1 MGKKLLWK
9 VLPVAF
15 LAGVGSTAFTS
26 CADEYDPA
34 KITREDILKE
44 NYAKNWEEVF
54 GTPDPNQDWS
64 MAQPV
69 TATINVPH
77 ANGGTLRIMSGS
89 TLHRGYQILSETKM
103 TGTDATVNFD
113 VVKGTK
119 DVFVEVTNANGF
131 KLVNGYFSIENGKV
145 NVSKLAA
152 STRATSDATV
162 SIYIDPQAIAP
173 VLYTGV
179 DEYNTANETTLTS
192 DEYDALP
199 DADKIKTPGTPNGSV
214 SMTLVNGAMLPVP
227 KTYKAGI
234 AEADKWYYDS
244 TNDWDFFNT
253 SFSYYIENMNEAKT
267 SIPRF
272 YKLSNVAT
280 SWSDELKYIDYYPL
294 IQTYVSTVDGETK
307 NGPFR
312 ETVNHVK
319 PYFGKH
325 AQTTDLHLEKDAS
338 IETKGG
344 EVVITYMGGGTR
356 ETNDIGYFYYKKSE
370 ESRFLT
376 SDGVFDINKV
386 NKYVFCEDM
395 ANKVLM
401 KGDHYGTPNYDIYS
415 GEWQGMVGQKNPDA
429 KYRGTDFKL
438 TWFGDEG
445 DGEITTSSTGD
456 YDFPADYV
464 IGFFGIRTGINP
476 TQGTTGQISHFYTS
490 FASVDLNYFNTLPH
504 GATFKYKG
512 DIYLG
517 VEDNND
523 YDINDFLFM
532 LRGVKSDIPDLT
544 PEDDPDVPVTQKWLV
559 ACEDLGGSLDYDF
572 NDVVIG
578 FEKRKVGTGDAA
590 KDHLFLKPLA
600 AGGTLPSVV
609 GYEGYEGSGL
619 KEIHQMLGAEPSD
632 GNYSQIYSKFDADEI
647 DLGELGSTSIAE
659 AIRKLSI
666 TVTNAGSAYEIT
678 AWDKDGVTKTPQ
690 MILLPGGWD
699 WPTEGTC
706 ITDVYSNF
714 PTWSQDAKKTDW
726 TKKTGAAFIENSWGA
741 DNDSSGS
748 GEGGNQGGGSGSS
761 EPEDPMSID
770 MSAYGSELPDG
781 VLVGEG
787 KDYPQ
792 YQLSNSILENC
803 KSAVITFKFSAV
815 DQYNRFW
822 GIANASGNYGWND
835 PMPSS
840 VVWKDKDGTELGSA
854 PTTAGVYQLCL
865 PQDAI
870 TAINEKYGIGFGG
883 YTVREIVYSV
893 VRNE

>member
-69 TATINVPH
+69 TATINVPN

-199 DADKIKTPGTPNGSV
+199 DADKVKTPGTPDGSV
-214 SMTLVNGAMLPVP
+214 AMTLVNGAMLPVP

-234 AEADKWYYDS
+234 TEADKWYYDS

-253 SFSYYIENMNEAKT
+253 NFSNYIENMNEGQT

-280 SWSDELKYIDYYPL
+280 SWSDDLKYEDYYPL
-294 IQTYVSTVDGETK
+294 VGTYVSTIDGTSK
-307 NGPFR
+307 PGPFK
-312 ETVNHVK
+312 ETDNHVK
-319 PYFGKH
+319 AYFGKT
-325 AQTTDLHLEKDAS
+325 AETSDLHLDKDAS
-338 IETKGG
+338 IVTKGG
-344 EVVITYMGGGTR
+344 EVVITYMGGGTMC
-356 ETNDIGYFYYKKSE
+356 TNDIGYFYYKKSE
-370 ESRFLT
+370 ESRFFT
-376 SDGVFDINKV
+376 DGVFDINKV

-395 ANKVLM
+395 ANHTYM
-401 KGDHYGTPNYDIYS
+401 RGDYYGTPNTPLT
-415 GEWQGMVGQKNPDA
+415 GPTWQGAVNQTATDPAWKNA
-429 KYRGTDFKL
+429 KYQGTDFKL

-464 IGFFGIRTGINP
+464 IGFFGIRTDIGP
-476 TQGTTGQISHFYTS
+476 AQGTFGQIDHFYTS

-512 DIYLG
+512 DVFLG

-532 LRGVKSDIPDLT
+532 LQGVKEDLVPDVT

-578 FEKRKVGTGDAA
+578 FEKKKVGTGDAA

-619 KEIHQMLGAEPSD
+619 KEIHQMLGAVPSD
-632 GNYSQIYSKFDADEI
+632 GNYTQIYSKFDADEI

-706 ITDVYSNF
+706 ITEVYSNF

-748 GEGGNQGGGSGSS
+748 GEGGNQGGGSGSGEGGNQGGGS
-761 EPEDPMSID
+761 GSQITPSGTTTYSGDALEAIKSNGVFVVPAEACQTATACTVKLTFAPTDTGFVELNAWSTDSWGALFESPNWGQTYQLNGIESDVEYSYPVVSTQFENINKNGMSF
-770 MSAYGSELPDG
+770 STNYGS
-781 VLVGEG
+781 
-787 KDYPQ
+787 
-792 YQLSNSILENC
+792 
-803 KSAVITFKFSAV
+803 ITK
-815 DQYNRFW
+815 
-822 GIANASGNYGWND
+822 I
-835 PMPSS
+835 
-840 VVWKDKDGTELGSA
+840 
-854 PTTAGVYQLCL
+854 
-865 PQDAI
+865 
-870 TAINEKYGIGFGG
+870 
-883 YTVREIVYSV
+883 EIVA
-893 VRNE
+893 E